1 MMWAAAL
8 ILFQAAQPAPPQR
21 PSRAESLPRWGACV
35 EEASW
40 RRDDW
45 SAGRPGAQRLGDL
58 PAGEL
63 IEAVLRE
70 VDRCESAAPG
80 PSAPR
85 RAEKPAR

>member
-8 ILFQAAQPAPPQR
+8 ILLQGAQPAPPQQTER
-21 PSRAESLPRWGACV
+21 TGAPSRWGACV
-35 EEASW
+35 EEESW

-63 IEAVLRE
+63 VEAVLRE
-70 VDRCESAAPG
+70 VDRCESAAPA
-80 PSAPR
+80 PPAPR
-85 RAEKPAR
+85 RPEKPAG